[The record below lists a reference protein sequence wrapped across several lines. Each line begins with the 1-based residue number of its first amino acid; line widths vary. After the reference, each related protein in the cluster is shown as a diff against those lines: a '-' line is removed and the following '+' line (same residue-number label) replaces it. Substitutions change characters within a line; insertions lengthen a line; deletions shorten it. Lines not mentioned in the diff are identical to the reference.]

1 MDQIERWVQAVR
13 HGAAVRDRPLA
24 AGRWHVLRYEALV
37 QSPHEQVKRL
47 VRFVDLPISETFV
60 KVVVEA
66 TSFSN
71 LPSQQVGEGRPFGKR
86 QVGDRRNHF
95 TEDDSALF
103 ERHAGGLLEAAGYC
117 W

>member
-1 MDQIERWVQAVR
+1 M
-13 HGAAVRDRPLA
+13 
-24 AGRWHVLRYEALV
+24 
-37 QSPHEQVKRL
+37 
-47 VRFVDLPISETFV
+47 
-60 KVVVEA
+60 EA